1 MNEKG
6 LWVLILYEV
15 IDEKFTIH
23 MHIYHLYLVKLYYE
37 SVWYC
42 GCFCGCGFKKAV

>member
-23 MHIYHLYLVKLYYE
+23 MSHI
-37 SVWYC
+37 SSISC
-42 GCFCGCGFKKAV
+42 